1 MKKELFVDFLTPC
14 MMHMP
19 TDVCGVLPT
28 QSTTSPAEPM
38 PKLAGQAFRI
48 LGNTES
54 TFRVLGRTYARGD
67 GLACDFSCTGI
78 EFTALCE
85 GEIYLAVDA
94 TAQAYLTVYIDGD
107 RVRDRISVNPTT
119 PLVCIARG
127 LAYGEHT
134 VMVVNQTQFPMATIV
149 MHEIRL
155 TGLFREK
162 PANQDLFLEFY
173 GDSTLHGSNIF
184 LGGTRAETS
193 DATSAFG
200 WIAARQL
207 GADCSLI
214 GHGGLG
220 LVKSNLA
227 YCMLDLYDLCG
238 SINLADVPKYDF
250 ARVPDAVIAKLG
262 TNDYV
267 HGGLSGAPE
276 IYAEGI
282 AKFIGNIRLKYGTAV
297 PIVWI
302 YGLRDDG
309 LDFWATTKATLDIL
323 KNAGDIHIHCCKVSA
338 GYVPKSQGGDGWHP
352 NVTMSKTIGS
362 EVADFLENLLKQ
374 NP

>member
-1 MKKELFVDFLTPC
+1 
-14 MMHMP
+14 
-19 TDVCGVLPT
+19 
-28 QSTTSPAEPM
+28 
-38 PKLAGQAFRI
+38 
-48 LGNTES
+48 
-54 TFRVLGRTYARGD
+54 
-67 GLACDFSCTGI
+67 
-78 EFTALCE
+78 
-85 GEIYLAVDA
+85 
-94 TAQAYLTVYIDGD
+94 
-107 RVRDRISVNPTT
+107 
-119 PLVCIARG
+119 VCIARG

-149 MHEIRL
+149 MNEVRL

-162 PANQDLFLEFY
+162 PANQHLFLEFY

-220 LVKSNLA
+220 LVKSNLS

-238 SINLADVPKYDF
+238 SINFADVPKYDF
-250 ARVPDAVIAKLG
+250 ARVPDAVIVKLG

-276 IYAEGI
+276 VYAEGI

-323 KNAGDIHIHCCKVSA
+323 KNAGDINIHYCKVSA
-338 GYVPKSQGGDGWHP
+338 GYSRMGQ
-352 NVTMSKTIGS
+352 SKT
-362 EVADFLENLLKQ
+362 
-374 NP
+374 